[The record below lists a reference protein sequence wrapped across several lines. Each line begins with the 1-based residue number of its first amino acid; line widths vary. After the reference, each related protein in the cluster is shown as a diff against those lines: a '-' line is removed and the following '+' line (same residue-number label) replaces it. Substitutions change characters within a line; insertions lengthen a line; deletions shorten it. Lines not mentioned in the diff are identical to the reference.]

1 MPTMSS
7 TNAPARKVVDRRVQ
21 PLQNR
26 TVGFRPAQ
34 PLQQLVTDVA
44 GFNVRKDQDVGL
56 SGNFAARRLFG
67 GYDRIQR
74 RIGLHFAVN
83 FDRQILIFRQFELFP
98 GQPRGFGNFVHA
110 FAFTRPLGR
119 IGKQRHVRLN
129 AELQSRLSGIHRNVR
144 QLGRPSD

>member
-1 MPTMSS
+1 MFLLLELVSVKKLFFGS
-7 TNAPARKVVDRRVQ
+7 LQSGNRDHADDVFHQCPARKVVDRRVQ

-67 GYDRIQR
+67 SYDRIPR
-74 RIGLHFAVN
+74 RIAV
-83 FDRQILIFRQFELFP
+83 
-98 GQPRGFGNFVHA
+98 
-110 FAFTRPLGR
+110 
-119 IGKQRHVRLN
+119 
-129 AELQSRLSGIHRNVR
+129 
-144 QLGRPSD
+144 